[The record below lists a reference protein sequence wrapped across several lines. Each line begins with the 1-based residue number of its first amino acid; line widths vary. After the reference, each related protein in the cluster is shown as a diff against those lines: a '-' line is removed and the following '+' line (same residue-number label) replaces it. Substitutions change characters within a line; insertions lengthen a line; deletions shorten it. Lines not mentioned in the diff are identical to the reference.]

1 MSDNFEQMLQKARIA
16 QQAIEGF
23 SQAQIDKLVR
33 AVGKLVFDRA
43 EELAIDT
50 YEETGMGNVKDKTL
64 KNQGKSRNVWN
75 YLKDKKSVGIIEPKN
90 SEGMITIAKP
100 VGVVGAV
107 TPTTSPV
114 MTVMCNAMFAIK
126 GGNSLIVAPHPRAKH
141 TTAKTVA
148 LIDAKIKELGGP
160 GNLVQCIQEPSIA
173 LTNQLMASVDVLVA
187 TGGPAMVNAAYSSG
201 KPSFG
206 VGAGNVQT
214 ILDRDINFMD
224 AANKVITGR
233 AFDYGIIC
241 SGDQSIIAPRDQFD
255 AVINA
260 FKEQG
265 AYYVEDQAEV
275 DKFRAVL
282 FEDGYTAKEVVGQSV
297 QTVAAQAGV
306 EVPEGTRVIL
316 LKSNGQA
323 DDPLRS
329 EKMCPVLAAFEY
341 DDLDEAIAI
350 ARANLEVRGK
360 GHTCAIH
367 SNNDATIQKIGL
379 ALPVS
384 RVAINEPGSLSVGGS
399 LKNGFVPTGTL
410 GCGSWGNNSI
420 SENFNYKHMINT
432 QRIGYTVEDKVV
444 PTDEEIWAE

>member
-23 SQAQIDKLVR
+23 SQVQIDKLVR

-50 YEETGMGNVKDKTL
+50 YEETGMGNIKDKTL
-64 KNQGKSRNVWN
+64 KNQGKARNVWN

-126 GGNSLIVAPHPRAKH
+126 GGNSLIVAPHPRAKA

-148 LIDAKIKELGGP
+148 LIDAKITELGGP

-214 ILDRDINFMD
+214 ILDRDIDFMD

-233 AFDYGIIC
+233 AFDNGIIC

-255 AVINA
+255 AVIAA
-260 FKEQG
+260 FTEQG
-265 AYYVEDQAEV
+265 AYYVEDQAVV
-275 DKFRAVL
+275 DKFREVL

-341 DDLDEAIAI
+341 DDLDDAIAI
-350 ARANLEVRGK
+350 GRANLEVRGK